1 MADKKIT
8 ALTAGVPVT
17 SDIIPYVSSP
27 GASPSTKKTTIGEL
41 VGGWIAAAGTW
52 TYASASTITIPTDGT
67 TTYRKFMKIRF
78 KQGAGYKYYI
88 CSAIAAT
95 TLTVFVN
102 TDHTVANAAITDVYY
117 SFHDA
122 PYGFPTL
129 FNYAPTLVG
138 ISGYTTAHYTIAGN
152 TAIVNIIATSKDVTG
167 VTTVTLSHPFTI
179 AVGMYATYAMYLAGW
194 SFPFLGIASNIFQIY
209 KTVATG
215 NWLGSETAVSVRI
228 TAVIILA

>member
-67 TTYRKFMKIRF
+67 ATYRKFMKIRF

-102 TDHTVANAAITDVYY
+102 TDYTIANAAITDVYY

-122 PYGFPTL
+122 PYGFPVNFAYT
-129 FNYAPTLVG
+129 PTLVG
-138 ISGYTTAHYTIAGN
+138 ISGYTTAHYTIAGS
-152 TAIVNIIATSKDVTG
+152 TAIVNIVATSKDVTG
-167 VTTVTLSHPFTI
+167 TTTVTLSHPFTVAI
-179 AVGMYATYAMYLAGW
+179 GMYTTYSMYLAGYT
-194 SFPFLGIASNIFQIY
+194 FPFLAIANNAFQIY
-209 KTVATG
+209 KTAAGG
-215 NWLGSETAVSVRI
+215 NWLGSETAVSVRF
-228 TAVIILA
+228 TAQMILA